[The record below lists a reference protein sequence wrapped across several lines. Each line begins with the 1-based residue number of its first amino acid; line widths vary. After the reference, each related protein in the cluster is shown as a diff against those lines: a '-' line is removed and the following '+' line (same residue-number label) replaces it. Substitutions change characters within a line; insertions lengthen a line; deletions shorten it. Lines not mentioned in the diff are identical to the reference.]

1 MSMMAFH
8 NDGKNDWDDCEDK
21 DYADAIKKIANGND
35 DDIENVNDNGKMIMM
50 MLNVKIVNEIMFNV
64 AENS

>member
-21 DYADAIKKIANGND
+21 DYADAIKTIANGND
-35 DDIENVNDNGKMIMM
+35 DDIENENANDN
-50 MLNVKIVNEIMFNV
+50 
-64 AENS
+64 ENDHDDA